1 MEKTPHYLLQ
11 QFQSGSITA
20 EERKLL
26 STLIQSSPEVLAAV
40 IAEMMAEEMVDP
52 HLLTEPVNSER
63 MLASILSVDKSKVP
77 VKRRLL
83 FSKMQWASAAAVFL
97 IGSIALYF
105 YLTPPLKPNVQLF
118 AKDIAPAGNQ
128 AVLTLADGKTISL
141 TAATGGAV
149 IKDAGISITKTAD
162 GKLVYEVAGIPLK
175 ADNSIHNTIATP
187 KGGQWQIHLPDG
199 TMVWINAES
208 SLTYPVT
215 FSKLKTREV
224 TLKGEAYFEVAK
236 DADRPFIV
244 HNPKQD
250 VQVLGTHFNINA
262 YPEEG
267 VVRTTLLEGS
277 VRVLKNEGNEEQLLK
292 PGEQSVLT
300 NAGIS
305 VTRPDLETV
314 TAWKDGYFM
323 FNNEKQESIMRKIS
337 RWYNVEV
344 VFADPAAKDVMYYG
358 TLNRFDKVSK
368 ILDKLGQTGEVRYEV
383 LSNKIVVYKQDKRD

>member
-11 QFQSGSITA
+11 QFQSGNITA
-20 EERKLL
+20 AERKLL
-26 STLIQSSPEVLAAV
+26 AALIESSPELLAGV
-40 IAEMMAEEMVDP
+40 IAGMIAEEKVDP
-52 HLLTEPVNSER
+52 NQLTDPENGER
-63 MLASILSVDKSKVP
+63 MLASILAVDKP
-77 VKRRLL
+77 VIPLKRAWL
-83 FSKMQWASAAAVFL
+83 FSKMQWASAAAVLL
-97 IGSIALYF
+97 IGAIALYF
-105 YLTPPLKPNVQLF
+105 YTTPPLKPRVQLF

-141 TAATGGAV
+141 AAATAGSV

-162 GKLVYEVAGIPLK
+162 GKLIYEVAGMPVN
-175 ADNSIHNTIATP
+175 ASNSVHNTISTP

-236 DADRPFIV
+236 EANRPFIV
-244 HNPKQD
+244 HSPKQD
-250 VQVLGTHFNINA
+250 VQVLGTHFNISA
-262 YPEEG
+262 YPEDA

-277 VRVLKNEGNEEQLLK
+277 VRVSEKEGNEQLLLI
-292 PGEQSVLT
+292 PGEQAVLS

-305 VTRPDLETV
+305 VNKPDVEEV

-323 FNNEKQESIMRKIS
+323 FNNEKQESIMRKVA
-337 RWYNVEV
+337 RWYNVDV
-344 VFADPAAKDVMYYG
+344 VFADPAAKEVMYYG

-368 ILDKLGQTGEVRYEV
+368 ILDKLGQTGEVRFEV
-383 LSNKIVVYKQDKRD
+383 LDKKIVVYKQDKRD